1 MTLNLNTSVAN
12 YLQHFQ
18 SLIDMLVHYNMNIV
32 EDNAF
37 LKKAGTFLEEEDPD
51 KSESNYIDLKTK
63 FNLKKILA
71 SRNCSIAVSF
81 LKRTYTC
88 RY

>member
-1 MTLNLNTSVAN
+1 
-12 YLQHFQ
+12 
-18 SLIDMLVHYNMNIV
+18 MLVHCNMSIV

-37 LKKAGTFLEEEDPD
+37 LNKAGTLLEEEDSD

-71 SRNCSIAVSF
+71 SCKCSLAVSF

>member
-1 MTLNLNTSVAN
+1 MTLNPS
-12 YLQHFQ
+12 YLQQFQ
-18 SLIDMLVHYNMNIV
+18 SLIDVLAHCNMSIV
-32 EDNAF
+32 EDSAF
-37 LKKAGTFLEEEDPD
+37 LNKAGTLLEEEDPE

-71 SRNCSIAVSF
+71 SRNCSLAVSF